1 MTFGSIVT
9 VPNLTQIGRVEPYIS
24 VETFKDD
31 PLSNS
36 LDLSQ
41 LVEGG
46 SQSAQDSAIYRMI
59 LRASAKIDNHTCGP
73 TGTLNATQVTKQG
86 QSFVN
91 REGCVTVNPGEPRL
105 IGCVGAE
112 WGYQMGAWSQI
123 PVDAYHMW
131 VEETTIRLKIAGG
144 AGTIQYAGIGDL
156 SALFQG
162 RTSGKV
168 YVNYTYI
175 AGWPNSFTS
184 IATSTAGGYTQTV
197 VGETHTVPA
206 TSPYTVTVAQAA
218 TWYADVSVTT
228 TAGASLV
235 GQYAVINGT
244 YTFQAALHGTAVLIS
259 YQYGAPPLDLAQAVT
274 EIIAE
279 RYRTR
284 GWIGLRSVAQ
294 PGVGTTSYAS
304 WAMSP
309 ANQMIVESYRTRFI
323 V

>member
-1 MTFGSIVT
+1 MNAIDLTTVAAVTAWLNQSSGLDAALLGSAIT
-9 VPNLTQIGRVEPYIS
+9 NYSAFILTRTGRPYLSGWASYSERYDGNGSDILQLRNYPVLAVSALSVSGVAVQPTPDFIQPGVAIDQSGSKAALVLIGGGGYGGARGVC
-24 VETFKDD
+24 
-31 PLSNS
+31 
-36 LDLSQ
+36 
-41 LVEGG
+41 GG
-46 SQSAQDSAIYRMI
+46 S
-59 LRASAKIDNHTCGP
+59 P
-73 TGTLNATQVTKQG
+73 
-86 QSFVN
+86 
-91 REGCVTVNPGEPRL
+91 
-105 IGCVGAE
+105 
-112 WGYQMGAWSQI
+112 WS
-123 PVDAYHMW
+123 
-131 VEETTIRLKIAGG
+131 E
-144 AGTIQYAGIGDL
+144 
-156 SALFQG
+156 
-162 RTSGKV
+162 SG
-168 YVNYTYI
+168 N
-175 AGWPNSFTS
+175 GWPGSNGGNRFWEGRQNVAVSY
-184 IATSTAGGYTQTV
+184 TAGYTQTV

-206 TSPYTVTVAQAA
+206 TSPYTVAVAQAA